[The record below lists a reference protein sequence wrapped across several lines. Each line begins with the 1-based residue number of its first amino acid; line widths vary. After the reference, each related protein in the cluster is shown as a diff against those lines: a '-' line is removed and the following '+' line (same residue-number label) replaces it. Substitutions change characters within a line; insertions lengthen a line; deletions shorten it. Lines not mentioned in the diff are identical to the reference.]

1 MPYATLRFSCHP
13 GMFIS
18 SRGRF
23 LYRHRLFFIPPSRI
37 AGAPLLHQP
46 GICLSR
52 LISRAFF
59 FSPDTFSPATARRY
73 TIPPSTQHAF
83 ERVTI
88 QELLHH
94 LHIAHFRHWFRFIHP
109 QSTVHLRQILSTHPV
124 GKEPEVPH
132 HLKKL
137 LRDVLFQPRDPLPLC
152 QRFRRRF
159 SRFVVQVTE
168 AQASP
173 SVVMRQSGS
182 RYWWLLQ
189 ITTRIARRIPPTGHF
204 LRHVHMPVFPAGF
217 QHQTS
222 PL

>member
-13 GMFIS
+13 GMFLS

-73 TIPPSTQHAF
+73 TIPPPSTQHAF

-94 LHIAHFRHWFRFIHP
+94 LHIAHFRHRPRFIHP
-109 QSTVHLRQILSTHPV
+109 RRFIHLRQLLSTHTV

-132 HLKKL
+132 HLKKR
-137 LRDVLFQPRDPLPLC
+137 LRDVLFHPC
-152 QRFRRRF
+152 QR
-159 SRFVVQVTE
+159 Q
-168 AQASP
+168 
-173 SVVMRQSGS
+173 
-182 RYWWLLQ
+182 
-189 ITTRIARRIPPTGHF
+189 
-204 LRHVHMPVFPAGF
+204 
-217 QHQTS
+217 
-222 PL
+222 

>member
-13 GMFIS
+13 GMFRS

-23 LYRHRLFFIPPSRI
+23 LHRHRLFFILPSRI

-94 LHIAHFRHWFRFIHP
+94 LHIAHFRHRPRFIHP
-109 QSTVHLRQILSTHPV
+109 RHFIHLRQRLSPPRLARNLKYLTILKNVSGMCCFSLATSSRCVSLSVDVSPV
-124 GKEPEVPH
+124 
-132 HLKKL
+132 LW
-137 LRDVLFQPRDPLPLC
+137 
-152 QRFRRRF
+152 
-159 SRFVVQVTE
+159 SR
-168 AQASP
+168 
-173 SVVMRQSGS
+173 
-182 RYWWLLQ
+182 
-189 ITTRIARRIPPTGHF
+189 
-204 LRHVHMPVFPAGF
+204 
-217 QHQTS
+217 
-222 PL
+222 